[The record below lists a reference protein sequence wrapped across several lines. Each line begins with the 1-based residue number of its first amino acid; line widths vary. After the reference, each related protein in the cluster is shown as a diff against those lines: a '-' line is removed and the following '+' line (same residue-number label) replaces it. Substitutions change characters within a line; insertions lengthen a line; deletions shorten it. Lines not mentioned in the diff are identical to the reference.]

1 MGGQLLPSLI
11 NSQTF
16 NLLFIIELMTIQN
29 LLEEAYEDT
38 NTSIANYPYTKGL
51 NKLNEIYSEVYRMIV
66 TTQEDYFWTYW
77 TTDIQ
82 EWAREY
88 KVEREW
94 TTLVDDEWNPVLDD
108 DWNEIKVPWIEK
120 VKKVIIW
127 TDEENSY
134 ELPELSDLEE
144 SNGMKWWKLKD
155 NHIFLNW
162 TPDKDIEWGLEIQW
176 IQNINPVELT
186 DNEED
191 AIFPWHSDLKQFHKV
206 LKDWLRMELR
216 EHKQDFE
223 KADRCKA
230 RYEEW
235 LEKMKRYIS
244 QRVQSIYYS
253 DVQN

>member
-1 MGGQLLPSLI
+1 
-11 NSQTF
+11 
-16 NLLFIIELMTIQN
+16 MTIQK

-51 NKLNEIYSEVYRMIV
+51 NKLNEIYDEMYRTIV

-94 TTLVDDEWNPVLDD
+94 TTYTDDQWVVHT
-108 DWNEIKVPWIEK
+108 VPWIEK

-127 TDEENSY
+127 TDEDTSY

-144 SNGMKWWKLKD
+144 SNGMKWWTLKD

-162 TPDKDIEWGLEIQW
+162 TPDKDIEWWLEIQW
-176 IQNINPVELT
+176 IQNINPVVLT
-186 DNEED
+186 DNEVD
-191 AIFPWHSDLKQFHKV
+191 VIFPWHSDLKQFHKV
-206 LKDWLRMELR
+206 LMDWLRAELW

-223 KADRCKA
+223 KSDRAKA

-253 DVQN
+253 DVQK

>member
-1 MGGQLLPSLI
+1 
-11 NSQTF
+11 
-16 NLLFIIELMTIQN
+16 MTIQN

-38 NTSIANYPYTKGL
+38 NTSTANYPYTKGL
-51 NKLNEIYSEVYRMIV
+51 KKFNEVYSEVYRSIV
-66 TTQEDYFWTYW
+66 TAQEDYFWTYW
-77 TTDIQ
+77 NTDLQ

-94 TTLVDDEWNPVLDD
+94 TSYVDEETWDTVT
-108 DWNEIKVPWIEK
+108 VPWIEK

-127 TDEENSY
+127 KDDDTSY

-144 SNGMKWWKLKD
+144 SSGLKWWTLKD

-162 TPDKDIEWGLEIQW
+162 TPTETIEWWLEIQW
-176 IQNINPVELT
+176 IQNINEVELT
-186 DNEED
+186 DDIED

-206 LKDWLRMELR
+206 LMDWLRAELW

-223 KADRCKA
+223 KSDRAKA

>member
-1 MGGQLLPSLI
+1 
-11 NSQTF
+11 
-16 NLLFIIELMTIQN
+16 MTIQD
-29 LLEEAYEDT
+29 LFVEAYEDT
-38 NTSIANYPYTKGL
+38 NTSTANYPYSKALTKF
-51 NKLNEIYSEVYRMIV
+51 NEIYDEVYRMIV

-82 EWAREY
+82 AWVREY
-88 KVEREW
+88 KVEREQ
-94 TTLVDDEWNPVLDD
+94 TTYTDDQWVVHT
-108 DWNEIKVPWIEK
+108 VPWIAK

-134 ELPELSDLEE
+134 ELEELSDLEE
-144 SNGMKWWKLKD
+144 SYWLKWWTLKD

-162 TPDKDIEWGLEIQW
+162 TPTEDVEWWLEIQG
-176 IQNINPVELT
+176 IQAINPVSDLT
-186 DNEED
+186 ATVED
-191 AIFPWHSDLKQFHKV
+191 TIFPWHSDLKQFHKV
-206 LKDWLRMELR
+206 LKDWLRAELW

-235 LEKMKRYIS
+235 LEKMRRYIS

-253 DVQN
+253 KLN

>member
-1 MGGQLLPSLI
+1 
-11 NSQTF
+11 
-16 NLLFIIELMTIQN
+16 MTIQD

-38 NTSIANYPYTKGL
+38 NTSTANYPYTKGL
-51 NKLNEIYSEVYRMIV
+51 KKLNEIYSEMYRMIV

-77 TTDIQ
+77 NTDLQ

-94 TTLVDDEWNPVLDD
+94 TSYEDPDTWDTVY
-108 DWNEIKVPWIEK
+108 VPWIAK
-120 VKKVIIW
+120 VKKVVIRKPIGW
-127 TDEENSY
+127 TDEVSY

-144 SNGMKWWKLKD
+144 SYGMKGWTLKD

-162 TPDKDIEWGLEIQW
+162 TPTETIEWWLEIQG
-176 IQNINPVELT
+176 IQAINPISWTLSEI
-186 DNEED
+186 NIED
-191 AIFPWHSDLKQFHKV
+191 VVFPWHSDLKQFYKV
-206 LKDWLRMELR
+206 IMDWLKAELW

-223 KADRCKA
+223 KSDRMKA

>member
-1 MGGQLLPSLI
+1 
-11 NSQTF
+11 
-16 NLLFIIELMTIQN
+16 MTIQD

-51 NKLNEIYSEVYRMIV
+51 KKLNEIYSEMYRMIV

-77 TTDIQ
+77 TTNLQ

-94 TTLVDDEWNPVLDD
+94 TSYEDPDTWDTVY
-108 DWNEIKVPWIEK
+108 VPWIEK
-120 VKKVIIW
+120 VKKVIIR

-144 SNGMKWWKLKD
+144 SMWMKGWKLKD

-162 TPDKDIEWGLEIQW
+162 TPDKDIENWLEIQW
-176 IQNINPVELT
+176 IQNINPVEAT

-206 LKDWLRMELR
+206 LMDWLRAELW

-223 KADRCKA
+223 KSDRAKA

>member
-1 MGGQLLPSLI
+1 MTLQD
-11 NSQTF
+11 
-16 NLLFIIELMTIQN
+16 LFV
-29 LLEEAYEDT
+29 EAYEDT
-38 NTSIANYPYTKGL
+38 NTSTANYPYAKALTKF
-51 NKLNEIYSEVYRMIV
+51 NEIYSEVYRMIV

-77 TTDIQ
+77 NTDLQ

-88 KVEREW
+88 KVEREQ
-94 TTLVDDEWNPVLDD
+94 TTYTDDQWVTHT
-108 DWNEIKVPWIEK
+108 VPWIAK
-120 VKKVIIW
+120 VKKVVIW
-127 TDEENSY
+127 TDEDNSY

-144 SNGMKWWKLKD
+144 SYWLKGWTLKD

-162 TPDKDIEWGLEIQW
+162 TPDKDVENWLEIQW
-176 IQNINPVELT
+176 IQAINMIPSDANLAQVNVE
-186 DNEED
+186 DV
-191 AIFPWHSDLKQFHKV
+191 IFPWHSDLKQFHNV
-206 LKDWLRMELR
+206 LKDWLRAELW

-253 DVQN
+253 KLN

>member
-1 MGGQLLPSLI
+1 
-11 NSQTF
+11 
-16 NLLFIIELMTIQN
+16 MTIQD

-51 NKLNEIYSEVYRMIV
+51 KKLNEIYSEMYRMIV

-77 TTDIQ
+77 NTDLQ

-94 TTLVDDEWNPVLDD
+94 TSYEDPDTWDTVY
-108 DWNEIKVPWIEK
+108 VPWIEK
-120 VKKVIIW
+120 VKKVIIR

-144 SNGMKWWKLKD
+144 SMWMKGWKLKD

-162 TPDKDIEWGLEIQW
+162 TPEKDIENWLEIQG
-176 IQNINPVELT
+176 IQNINPVEAT
-186 DNEED
+186 DNIED
-191 AIFPWHSDLKQFHKV
+191 AIFPWHSDLKNFYKV
-206 LKDWLRMELR
+206 LMDWLRAELW

-223 KADRCKA
+223 KSDRAKA

>member
-1 MGGQLLPSLI
+1 MGGLLLPSLI

-16 NLLFIIELMTIQN
+16 NLLFIIELMTIQD

-38 NTSIANYPYTKGL
+38 NTSTANYPYTKGL
-51 NKLNEIYSEVYRMIV
+51 KKLNEIYSEMYRMIV

-77 TTDIQ
+77 TTDLQ
-82 EWAREY
+82 QWAREY

-94 TTLVDDEWNPVLDD
+94 TSYEDPDTWDTVY
-108 DWNEIKVPWIEK
+108 VPWIEK
-120 VKKVIIW
+120 VKKVVIRTNVGW
-127 TDEENSY
+127 TDEVSY

-144 SNGMKWWKLKD
+144 ACGYKWWKLKD

-162 TPDKDIEWGLEIQW
+162 TPEKDIENWLEIQW
-176 IQNINPVELT
+176 IQNINPVEAT
-186 DNEED
+186 DNIVD

-206 LKDWLRMELR
+206 LMDWLRAELW

-223 KADRCKA
+223 KSDRAKA

>member
-1 MGGQLLPSLI
+1 
-11 NSQTF
+11 
-16 NLLFIIELMTIQN
+16 MTIQD

-51 NKLNEIYSEVYRMIV
+51 KKLNEIYSEMYRMIV

-77 TTDIQ
+77 TTDLQ
-82 EWAREY
+82 QWAREY

-94 TTLVDDEWNPVLDD
+94 TTLVDDSWNPVLDD
-108 DWNEIKVPWIEK
+108 QWNEIKVPWIEK
-120 VKKVIIW
+120 VKKVIIR
-127 TDEENSY
+127 TDEDTSY
-134 ELPELSDLEE
+134 EVPELSDLEE

-162 TPDKDIEWGLEIQW
+162 TPDKTIEWGLEIQW

-186 DNEED
+186 DNIED
-191 AIFPWHSDLKQFHKV
+191 AIFPWHSDLRQFYKV
-206 LKDWLRMELR
+206 LLLGLKAELWD
-216 EHKQDFE
+216 HKQDFT
-223 KADRCKA
+223 KSDSTKYTNWA
-230 RYEEW
+230 RAKYNDE

-253 DVQN
+253 DVQK

>member
-1 MGGQLLPSLI
+1 
-11 NSQTF
+11 
-16 NLLFIIELMTIQN
+16 MTIQN

-38 NTSIANYPYTKGL
+38 NTSVANYPYTKGL
-51 NKLNEIYSEVYRMIV
+51 NKLNQVYSEMYRSIV
-66 TTQEDYFWTYW
+66 TAQEDYFWTYW
-77 TTDIQ
+77 TTNLQ

-94 TTLVDDEWNPVLDD
+94 TTLLDENENPVLDD
-108 DWNEIKVPWIEK
+108 QGNEIKVPWIEK
-120 VKKVIIW
+120 VKKVVIRTNVGW
-127 TDEENSY
+127 TDEVSY

-144 SNGMKWWKLKD
+144 SYWLKWWTLKD

-162 TPDKDIEWGLEIQW
+162 TPDKDVENWLEIQG
-176 IQNINPVELT
+176 IQNINPIELT
-186 DNEED
+186 DNIED
-191 AIFPWHSDLKQFHKV
+191 AIFPWHSDLKQFYDV
-206 LKDWLRMELR
+206 LKDWVRKELW

-223 KADRCKA
+223 KSDRAKA

>member
-1 MGGQLLPSLI
+1 
-11 NSQTF
+11 
-16 NLLFIIELMTIQN
+16 MTIQN

-51 NKLNEIYSEVYRMIV
+51 NKLNEIYSEMYRMIV

-82 EWAREY
+82 QWAREY

-94 TTLVDDEWNPVLDD
+94 TTLLDDSWNPVLDD

-144 SNGMKWWKLKD
+144 STWMKWWKLKD

-162 TPDKDIEWGLEIQW
+162 TPEKDIEWGLEIQW

-186 DNEED
+186 DNEVD
-191 AIFPWHSDLKQFHKV
+191 VIFPWHSDLKQFHKV

>member
-1 MGGQLLPSLI
+1 
-11 NSQTF
+11 
-16 NLLFIIELMTIQN
+16 MTIQD

-51 NKLNEIYSEVYRMIV
+51 KKLNEIYSEMYRMIV

-77 TTDIQ
+77 TTDLQ

-94 TTLVDDEWNPVLDD
+94 TSYEDPDTWDTVY
-108 DWNEIKVPWIEK
+108 VPWIEK
-120 VKKVIIW
+120 VKKVIIR

-144 SNGMKWWKLKD
+144 SMWMKGWKLKD

-162 TPDKDIEWGLEIQW
+162 TPEKDIENWLEIQW
-176 IQNINPVELT
+176 IQNINPVEAT
-186 DNEED
+186 DNIED

-206 LKDWLRMELR
+206 LMDWLRAELW

-223 KADRCKA
+223 KSDRAKA

>member
-1 MGGQLLPSLI
+1 
-11 NSQTF
+11 
-16 NLLFIIELMTIQN
+16 MTIQD

-38 NTSIANYPYTKGL
+38 NTSTANYPYTKGL
-51 NKLNEIYSEVYRMIV
+51 KKLNEIYSEMYRTIV

-77 TTDIQ
+77 TTDLQ

-88 KVEREW
+88 KVEREEKILLDEYW
-94 TTLVDDEWNPVLDD
+94 NEVRDEDDEP
-108 DWNEIKVPWIEK
+108 IKIPWIEK
-120 VKKVIIW
+120 VKKVIIR

-155 NHIFLNW
+155 NHIFLNR
-162 TPDKDIEWGLEIQW
+162 TPTETVENWLEIQG

-186 DNEED
+186 DNEVD

-206 LKDWLRMELR
+206 LMDWVRAELW

-223 KADRCKA
+223 KSDRAKA

-253 DVQN
+253 DVQK

>member
-1 MGGQLLPSLI
+1 
-11 NSQTF
+11 
-16 NLLFIIELMTIQN
+16 MTIQN

-51 NKLNEIYSEVYRMIV
+51 KKLNEIYSEMYRMIV

-77 TTDIQ
+77 TTDLQ

-94 TTLVDDEWNPVLDD
+94 TTYTDQQWVTHN
-108 DWNEIKVPWIEK
+108 VPWIEK
-120 VKKVIIW
+120 VKKVVIRTNVGW
-127 TDEENSY
+127 TDEVSY

-144 SNGMKWWKLKD
+144 SDGMKGWKLKD

-162 TPDKDIEWGLEIQW
+162 TPTETIENWLEIQW
-176 IQNINPVELT
+176 IQNINPVEAT
-186 DNEED
+186 DNEVD

-206 LKDWLRMELR
+206 LMDWLRAELW

-223 KADRCKA
+223 KSDRAKA